1 MGRQQDRP
9 VRIFSAPK
17 RHELELPILYTNRY
31 MISKGHQR
39 SMAGVSEVDAG
50 GLEAG
55 FSSPKK
61 QILLT
66 LKRRGA
72 GSLSD
77 MLAELPISQMAPPK
91 NLDVLE
97 AESLVPR
104 SVRAGG
110 RGRPRAVFHL
120 SK

>member
-31 MISKGHQR
+31 MISEGHQR

-55 FSSPKK
+55 VSSPKK
-61 QILLT
+61 QIFLT

-72 GSLSD
+72 VSLSG
-77 MLAELPISQMAPPK
+77 MSAGLRISQMATLK
-91 NLDVLE
+91 HMKVLE
-97 AESLVPR
+97 
-104 SVRAGG
+104 GQG
-110 RGRPRAVFHL
+110 
-120 SK
+120 

>member
-1 MGRQQDRP
+1 MRRQQDRP

-31 MISKGHQR
+31 MISEGHQR
-39 SMAGVSEVDAG
+39 SIAGVSEVDAG

-55 FSSPKK
+55 VSSAKK

-72 GSLSD
+72 VLLSD
-77 MLAELPISQMAPPK
+77 MSAEPRISQMATLK
-91 NLDVLE
+91 NINVHE
-97 AESLVPR
+97 AEGL
-104 SVRAGG
+104 
-110 RGRPRAVFHL
+110 
-120 SK
+120 

>member
-39 SMAGVSEVDAG
+39 SMVGVSEVDAG

-55 FSSPKK
+55 FSSAKK

-72 GSLSD
+72 VSLSD
-77 MLAELPISQMAPPK
+77 MSAEVRIFKIAQLEH
-91 NLDVLE
+91 LDLLQ
-97 AESLVPR
+97 AESLVQR
-104 SVRAGG
+104 SFRAG
-110 RGRPRAVFHL
+110 
-120 SK
+120 

>member
-31 MISKGHQR
+31 MISEGHQR
-39 SMAGVSEVDAG
+39 AMAGVSEVDAG

-55 FSSPKK
+55 FSSAKK

-72 GSLSD
+72 VSLSD
-77 MLAELPISQMAPPK
+77 MSAGPRRSQIATLK
-91 NLDVLE
+91 HRHEVEEEKLRE
-97 AESLVPR
+97 RA
-104 SVRAGG
+104 VRAG
-110 RGRPRAVFHL
+110 
-120 SK
+120 